1 MSKPGD
7 RQSFICCFK
16 KIIYD
21 FMVNALEA
29 ENTPKSTFIQH
40 SIIEKMMFSETFR
53 RELLNILQNLESDRA
68 YYEALESFKR
78 IDAIREEHRKSAD
91 AIIKIV
97 YHLK

>member
-16 KIIYD
+16 KIIFD

-40 SIIEKMMFSETFR
+40 AAIEKMMFSETFR
-53 RELLNILQNLESDRA
+53 RELLNMLQNQESDRA

-91 AIIKIV
+91 SIIKIV

>member
-1 MSKPGD
+1 
-7 RQSFICCFK
+7 
-16 KIIYD
+16 
-21 FMVNALEA
+21 MVNAIEA

-40 SIIEKMMFSETFR
+40 SVIEKLMFSDTFR
-53 RELLNILQNLESDRA
+53 RELLKILQNQESDRA

>member
-29 ENTPKSTFIQH
+29 ENTPKSTFVQH
-40 SIIEKMMFSETFR
+40 AVIEKMMFSETFR
-53 RELLNILQNLESDRA
+53 RELLNILRNQESDRA

-78 IDAIREEHRKSAD
+78 IDAIREDYKKSSD

>member
-16 KIIYD
+16 KIIFD

-29 ENTPKSTFIQH
+29 ENMPKSTFIQH
-40 SIIEKMMFSETFR
+40 AVIEKMMFSETFR
-53 RELLNILQNLESDRA
+53 RELLNILKDQKIDMA
-68 YYEALESFKR
+68 YYEALEAFKR

>member
-1 MSKPGD
+1 MSNGSD
-7 RQSFICCFK
+7 RQQFICNFK

-21 FMVNALEA
+21 FMVNALES

-53 RELLNILQNLESDRA
+53 SELLNILRNQESDRA

>member
-7 RQSFICCFK
+7 RQSFICNFK

-21 FMVNALEA
+21 LMVRTLE
-29 ENTPKSTFIQH
+29 EEKSHKSTFIQH
-40 SIIEKMMFSETFR
+40 AVIEKMMFSETFR
-53 RELLNILQNLESDRA
+53 RELLNILRNQKSDRA

-78 IDAIREEHRKSAD
+78 IDAIREDYKKSSD

>member
-1 MSKPGD
+1 
-7 RQSFICCFK
+7 
-16 KIIYD
+16 
-21 FMVNALEA
+21 MVNALEA

-40 SIIEKMMFSETFR
+40 AVIEKMTFSETFR
-53 RELLNILQNLESDRA
+53 RELLNILRNQESDRA

>member
-7 RQSFICCFK
+7 RQSFLCNFK

-68 YYEALESFKR
+68 YYEALESVKR
-78 IDAIREEHRKSAD
+78 IDAIRADYKKSAD

>member
-16 KIIYD
+16 KIIYNL
-21 FMVNALEA
+21 MVNTLEA

-40 SIIEKMMFSETFR
+40 AVIEKLMFSETFR
-53 RELLNILQNLESDRA
+53 RELLNILRNQESDRA
-68 YYEALESFKR
+68 YYEALEVFKH

>member
-16 KIIYD
+16 KIIFD

-40 SIIEKMMFSETFR
+40 AVIEKLMFSETFR
-53 RELLNILQNLESDRA
+53 RELLNILRNQESDRA
-68 YYEALESFKR
+68 YYEALEAFKH

>member
-7 RQSFICCFK
+7 RQSFLCNFK

>member
-29 ENTPKSTFIQH
+29 ESTHKSTFIQH
-40 SIIEKMMFSETFR
+40 AAIEKMMFSETFR
-53 RELLNILQNLESDRA
+53 RELLNILRNQESDRA

>member
-1 MSKPGD
+1 MSKPGE
-7 RQSFICCFK
+7 RKPFLCNFK

-21 FMVNALEA
+21 LMVNALES

-40 SIIEKMMFSETFR
+40 AVIEKLMFSETFR
-53 RELLNILQNLESDRA
+53 TELLNILQNQESDRA

>member
-1 MSKPGD
+1 MSKPGE
-7 RQSFICCFK
+7 RQSFLCNFK

-21 FMVNALEA
+21 LMVRTLE
-29 ENTPKSTFIQH
+29 EEKSHKSTFIQH
-40 SIIEKMMFSETFR
+40 AVIEKMMFSKTFR
-53 RELLNILQNLESDRA
+53 RELLNILRNQESDRA

-78 IDAIREEHRKSAD
+78 IDAIRADYKKSAD

>member
-1 MSKPGD
+1 MSKSGD

-16 KIIYD
+16 KIIFD

-29 ENTPKSTFIQH
+29 ESTPKSTFIQH
-40 SIIEKMMFSETFR
+40 AVIEKMMFSETFR
-53 RELLNILQNLESDRA
+53 RELLNILRNQESDRA

-91 AIIKIV
+91 SIIKIV